1 MYSMF
6 KFFFPISTSK
16 YQIID
21 KPATF
26 KSTSFIVYYMTF
38 EIMLRSH
45 IPVNSDSLEDV
56 LEQFL
61 LDIGYLSGRKRG
73 QELHDSIPF
82 RLWTECLLKDP
93 EKPRTADELAAIL
106 DSSKPT
112 IYRHLNKLKKLDLLE
127 SEEVVEWDDGE
138 VTKKGYRLRHGDFN
152 TAWHVTEANIESTK
166 KRYRETVDKI
176 VKLTGGMKE

>member
-1 MYSMF
+1 MDHM
-6 KFFFPISTSK
+6 
-16 YQIID
+16 
-21 KPATF
+21 A
-26 KSTSFIVYYMTF
+26 F

-45 IPVNSDSLEDV
+45 TPINSDSLEEI

-73 QELHDSIPF
+73 EELYQSIPF
-82 RLWTECLLKDP
+82 RLWTQCFLKSP

-106 DSSKPT
+106 DASKPT
-112 IYRHLNKLKKLDLLE
+112 IYRHLNKLKNMDLLE

-138 VTKKGYRLRHGDFN
+138 VIKKGYRLRHGDFN

-166 KRYRETVDKI
+166 KRYRETVDRI
-176 VKLTGGMKE
+176 VELTGGSKS